1 MLPALYVIALSVLFS
16 GGPVRLCRI
25 FVKFSGFV
33 VIGVCH
39 VGSISS
45 APSAQQ
51 SAGLRAVPRSHGMVC
66 EGLQNVPSNLNSVPR
81 CKVDCSKGR
90 LSDDG
95 LLAFFK
101 LTASALPDAPFSDG
115 DRVDMNPAWQYL
127 FRVSPLA
134 SRLREGTSRRR
145 QRVRS
150 QCVSS
155 AIDTA
160 VN

>member
-1 MLPALYVIALSVLFS
+1 
-16 GGPVRLCRI
+16 
-25 FVKFSGFV
+25 
-33 VIGVCH
+33 
-39 VGSISS
+39 
-45 APSAQQ
+45 
-51 SAGLRAVPRSHGMVC
+51 MVC